1 MSTMSDE
8 ATAGLF
14 GEFCLAGLWPGVGRA
29 LVDKLQAAGIT
40 APDDVTPGRLELVEG
55 IGPKRAARLATSFA
69 RARPAY
75 ETAELLIACRVPAR
89 FAGSAVA
96 LLGPAAARQ
105 LRADPWKLLQI
116 PQIRPDQADW
126 FARQLLDGQASRQ
139 DPRRGRALVVHLLV
153 KAARDG
159 HTAVPAEAVLA
170 TLHRFG
176 LDEPGPAVVA
186 AIDEGSVL
194 PFEAFGAAEDPDG
207 EAGATQF
214 GEAEATAAADV
225 GAPDAGA
232 ADVGA
237 ADVGAADVGA
247 ADVGAAD
254 VGAADVGAAD
264 VGAADVDAAGADVGQ
279 PADDDAVGPGTLL
292 ALTQYAIAEES
303 VAEGLQRLAATAEPI
318 TGAPAGADGADAEL
332 DDRQRAAVE
341 AVAEHGVSVL
351 TGGPGT
357 GKSRTVAAVVA
368 LAAESGLRVALAA
381 PTGRAA
387 KRLEELAGAPATT
400 LHRLLGAQS
409 RGLARSGSAG
419 PDGGAADGDGLFT
432 DAGAPGAAADA
443 GGFPRGAGESGS
455 RDGSWVFAR
464 GEEWPLDAD
473 LVVVDESSMLD
484 VELAAALVEACADGT
499 RLLLV
504 GDPAQLPSIGPGRVL
519 ADIIESGAVP
529 VTELITLYRQRD
541 GGTIA
546 KLATA
551 VRGGDLP
558 PVDSPEREV
567 VVVTAR
573 GSAEAAHRVLQL
585 VTDSIPRA
593 LGIAAEDVQVVTPV
607 HKGPAGTIELNRA
620 LKGKLNPG
628 PGAYRG
634 FDPGDRV
641 VAIANHADEGFANG
655 EVGTV
660 AGTADDGLTVSFSG
674 MPVTIPFRLLGDL
687 RHGWAL
693 TVHRAQG
700 SEWPAVVGVF
710 PAEASGMLSRPLV
723 YTALTRAQQHLS
735 VVHGAGPALA
745 RAVRTVGER
754 PRETR
759 LASLLSDA

>member
-1 MSTMSDE
+1 MSTVSDE
-8 ATAGLF
+8 TTAGLF

-55 IGPKRAARLATSFA
+55 IGPKRAARLAASFA

-105 LRADPWKLLQI
+105 LHADPWKLLQI

-159 HTAVPAEAVLA
+159 HTAVPVEAVLTA
-170 TLHRFG
+170 LNRFG

-186 AIDEGSVL
+186 AIDDGSVL

-207 EAGATQF
+207 EAGAAQF

-225 GAPDAGA
+225 GAA
-232 ADVGA
+232 
-237 ADVGAADVGA
+237 
-247 ADVGAAD
+247 
-254 VGAADVGAAD
+254 
-264 VGAADVDAAGADVGQ
+264 DAAVDQ
-279 PADDDAVGPGTLL
+279 PADDDVGPGTLL

-303 VAEGLQRLAATAEPI
+303 VAEGLQRLTATAEPI
-318 TGAPAGADGADAEL
+318 AGTPAAADGADAEL

-368 LAAESGLRVALAA
+368 LAAGSGLRVALAA

-400 LHRLLGAQS
+400 LHRLLGAQG

-432 DAGAPGAAADA
+432 DAGAPGGAADA
-443 GGFPRGAGESGS
+443 GGFPRGAGEPGS

-519 ADIIESGAVP
+519 ADIIDSGAVP
-529 VTELITLYRQRD
+529 VTELTTLYRQRD

-573 GSAEAAHRVLQL
+573 GSVEAAHRVLQL

-593 LGIAAEDVQVVTPV
+593 LGIAAEDVQIVTPV
-607 HKGPAGTIELNRA
+607 HKGPGGTIELNRA

-660 AGTADDGLTVSFSG
+660 AGPADDGLTVSFSG

-759 LASLLSDA
+759 LAALLADA

>member
-1 MSTMSDE
+1 MSDE

-96 LLGPAAARQ
+96 LLGPSAARQ

-186 AIDEGSVL
+186 AIDDGSVL
-194 PFEAFGAAEDPDG
+194 PFEAFGAAEDPAG
-207 EAGATQF
+207 EAGAAQF

-225 GAPDAGA
+225 GTP
-232 ADVGA
+232 DVGTP
-237 ADVGAADVGA
+237 D
-247 ADVGAAD
+247 
-254 VGAADVGAAD
+254 
-264 VGAADVDAAGADVGQ
+264 ADVDQ

-303 VAEGLQRLAATAEPI
+303 VAEGLQRLAATAEPV
-318 TGAPAGADGADAEL
+318 TGTPAAADGADAEL

-400 LHRLLGAQS
+400 LHRLLGAQG

-519 ADIIESGAVP
+519 ADIIDSGAVP
-529 VTELITLYRQRD
+529 VTELKTLYRQRD

-551 VRGGDLP
+551 VRGGELP

-573 GSAEAAHRVLQL
+573 GSAEAARRVLQL

-759 LASLLSDA
+759 LASLLSDT